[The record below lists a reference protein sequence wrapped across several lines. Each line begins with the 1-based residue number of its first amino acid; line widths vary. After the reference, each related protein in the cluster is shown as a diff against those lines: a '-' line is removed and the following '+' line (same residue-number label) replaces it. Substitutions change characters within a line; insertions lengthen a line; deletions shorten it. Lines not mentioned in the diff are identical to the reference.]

1 MKNSFKTKS
10 ISLLVPI
17 VVFGGSYGSG
27 NNVIWSSFWSVLV
40 SVLFYALWS
49 LADIINDYEKWKESV
64 DKGLKK
70 LDGLSEDFNTFK
82 NEQSIVNARISERT
96 KFGVD
101 NQTIQTGPSKKLQ
114 PQTDI
119 EIDS

>member
-17 VVFGGSYGSG
+17 VVFGGSYGAG

-64 DKGLKK
+64 DKGFEK
-70 LDGLSEDFNTFK
+70 LDELSEDFNTFK
-82 NEQSIVNARISERT
+82 NEQGIINARISERT

-101 NQTIQTGPSKKLQ
+101 DQTIQTGLSKKLQ
-114 PQTDI
+114 PKTDI